1 MAPKRSRTESLGG
14 PSIEKSSPAPSPS
27 SSESFVDVLRDLSLS
42 AGGYVGASSSL
53 SMGRMLG
60 SIVNDKDA
68 SLMFGGRAFDE
79 YLSPKSNHATLD
91 SIEERVITLAEID
104 DEAGERLLQGY
115 FKHIST
121 LWPLLRSRD
130 VRRLHSCRRQLT
142 DPFSCATLHL
152 VYACGGRFLETTGE
166 TGDFQSEQHYN
177 ASNVYIDEVL
187 QLHDIRSVQ
196 ILLLLAIYSLRSP
209 KSPGAWSFIGLAM
222 RLSIDLGFHRRG
234 RFPVENPSLLEM
246 RKRVF
251 WSCYC
256 LDRQISIILGR
267 PFAVSDRDIDAELP
281 SDVDESEEDPAVLQ
295 MAASRTGQPAIC
307 STSMSC
313 FIHICRLRII
323 ESNIQQNIYRVD
335 QPDIEVSEIDKFLQ
349 QLEAWKEAIPQDA
362 QRSSTS
368 TSNGTSFAGRD
379 YYMVYYYKCLRFLL
393 HPHMS
398 SPSPNL
404 AYLQKCVEACGG
416 VCKTYKRLHQNVA
429 VGFSLMALHSVFFAG
444 LTLLYCSWTMPKEIY
459 TISTANDINAC
470 SIVLYVITER
480 WPAARRYR
488 DIFETIKQSV
498 LDAIEEG
505 EYCPRRPIKRLK
517 ANLQETLR
525 NIQPSEGGRDDF
537 STLIAEMSANT
548 NEQFYHDMSAPAF
561 GNPGQTEF
569 DFNGTLDPTSGGQ
582 ISAGLDGDFN
592 FFEQHQGQ
600 DWLLQADFDATAGFL
615 LPETVL

>member
-1 MAPKRSRTESLGG
+1 
-14 PSIEKSSPAPSPS
+14 
-27 SSESFVDVLRDLSLS
+27 VDVLRDLSLS

-60 SIVNDKDA
+60 SIVNEKDA

-79 YLSPKSNHATLD
+79 NLSPKSNHTAQESPDEHIVSLSD
-91 SIEERVITLAEID
+91 VD

-130 VRRLHSCRRQLT
+130 VRTLHMCRRQMK
-142 DPFSCATLHL
+142 DAFSCATLHL

-177 ASNVYIDEVL
+177 ASNAYIDEVL

-196 ILLLLAIYSLRSP
+196 VLLLLAIYSLRSP

-234 RFPVENPSLLEM
+234 RPTIENLSLLEM

-281 SDVDESEEDPAVLQ
+281 SDVDESEEDPTVLRMAIERIGESAV
-295 MAASRTGQPAIC
+295 R

-313 FIHICRLRII
+313 FIHICRLRIL

-335 QPDIEVSEIDKFLQ
+335 EPDVDISEIDKFLN
-349 QLEAWKEAIPQDA
+349 QLDAWKSAIPQDA
-362 QRSSTS
+362 QQSSSS

-379 YYMVYYYKCLRFLL
+379 YYV
-393 HPHMS
+393 
-398 SPSPNL
+398 
-404 AYLQKCVEACGG
+404 
-416 VCKTYKRLHQNVA
+416 
-429 VGFSLMALHSVFFAG
+429 
-444 LTLLYCSWTMPKEIY
+444 
-459 TISTANDINAC
+459 
-470 SIVLYVITER
+470 
-480 WPAARRYR
+480 
-488 DIFETIKQSV
+488 
-498 LDAIEEG
+498 
-505 EYCPRRPIKRLK
+505 
-517 ANLQETLR
+517 
-525 NIQPSEGGRDDF
+525 
-537 STLIAEMSANT
+537 
-548 NEQFYHDMSAPAF
+548 
-561 GNPGQTEF
+561 
-569 DFNGTLDPTSGGQ
+569 SG
-582 ISAGLDGDFN
+582 
-592 FFEQHQGQ
+592 
-600 DWLLQADFDATAGFL
+600 
-615 LPETVL
+615 

>member
-1 MAPKRSRTESLGG
+1 
-14 PSIEKSSPAPSPS
+14 
-27 SSESFVDVLRDLSLS
+27 
-42 AGGYVGASSSL
+42 
-53 SMGRMLG
+53 MLG
-60 SIVNDKDA
+60 SIVNEKDA

-79 YLSPKSNHATLD
+79 YLSPKSNHAAQESLD
-91 SIEERVITLAEID
+91 ERIVTLAEID
-104 DEAGERLLQGY
+104 DESGERLLQGY

-130 VRRLHSCRRQLT
+130 VRRLHACRRQLT
-142 DPFSCATLHL
+142 DAFSCATLHL

-196 ILLLLAIYSLRSP
+196 VLLLLAIYSLRSP

-234 RFPVENPSLLEM
+234 RATVDNPGMLEM

-281 SDVDESEEDPAVLQ
+281 SDVDESEEDPVVLR
-295 MAASRTGQPAIC
+295 MAASRIGQPAIC

-335 QPDIEVSEIDKFLQ
+335 QPDIEVTEIDRFLQ
-349 QLEAWKEAIPQDA
+349 QLEAWKDAIPQDA
-362 QRSSTS
+362 QRSPTS

-379 YYMVYYYKCLRFLL
+379 YYVSSTPCSNEENLANGPQMVYYYKCLRFLL

-444 LTLLYCSWTMPKEIY
+444 KL
-459 TISTANDINAC
+459 DC
-470 SIVLYVITER
+470 SIN
-480 WPAARRYR
+480 
-488 DIFETIKQSV
+488 
-498 LDAIEEG
+498 
-505 EYCPRRPIKRLK
+505 PR
-517 ANLQETLR
+517 
-525 NIQPSEGGRDDF
+525 
-537 STLIAEMSANT
+537 SAST
-548 NEQFYHDMSAPAF
+548 NEK
-561 GNPGQTEF
+561 
-569 DFNGTLDPTSGGQ
+569 
-582 ISAGLDGDFN
+582 
-592 FFEQHQGQ
+592 
-600 DWLLQADFDATAGFL
+600 QA
-615 LPETVL
+615 